1 MPTTVIGF
9 QFCVVWKQ
17 LSIIVIA
24 TASANSLHMKALMQ
38 SPNQQERDVT
48 KESQHLREQKKI
60 GNSVVDINHWPTSYL
75 ALSSSIRN
83 SLLFCHKKP
92 LFLPLVKA
100 NPTPKHFHFCP
111 KPRFTTHKIQIIN
124 NKMIH

>member
-48 KESQHLREQKKI
+48 KECQHLREQKKI
-60 GNSVVDINHWPTSYL
+60 GNSG
-75 ALSSSIRN
+75 
-83 SLLFCHKKP
+83 
-92 LFLPLVKA
+92 
-100 NPTPKHFHFCP
+100 
-111 KPRFTTHKIQIIN
+111 
-124 NKMIH
+124 